1 MKVGLNRFTVEE
13 RERPFESFQGDPTS
27 LKRQLEKLERVK
39 AKRDET
45 EVHKRLE
52 RLQVAV
58 TNKEN
63 TMPSLIDVV
72 RSYATVG
79 EIVGVLKEVYGEAEQ
94 YVF

>member
-1 MKVGLNRFTVEE
+1 M
-13 RERPFESFQGDPTS
+13 
-27 LKRQLEKLERVK
+27 
-39 AKRDET
+39 
-45 EVHKRLE
+45 E

-72 RSYATVG
+72 KAYATVG